1 MLPLPSSF
9 HSTTFGYNL
18 LTPLIWSQYVHMTA
32 AVLYLSSQ
40 QLEREPPTPCSNTA
54 NVLNGTT
61 KSREEKRKKYEW
73 VVTRRPL
80 HGEREKPG

>member
-1 MLPLPSSF
+1 
-9 HSTTFGYNL
+9 
-18 LTPLIWSQYVHMTA
+18 VHMTA